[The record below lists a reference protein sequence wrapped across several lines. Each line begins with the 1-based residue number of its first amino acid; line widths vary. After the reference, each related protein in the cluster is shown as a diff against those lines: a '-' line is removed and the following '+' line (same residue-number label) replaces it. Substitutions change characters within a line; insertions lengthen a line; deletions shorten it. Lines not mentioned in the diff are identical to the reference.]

1 MADIDMIPRAY
12 RDGVRVRRLLRV
24 TGVALAL
31 TVALGI
37 AGNIGLRWRTG
48 ALERAAAALQA
59 SSTQAQ
65 ADSARAAQLQADQA
79 RKEQALT
86 VLRTLRRRGELT
98 ALAQGLD
105 AAMGDGVWLTG
116 LNVERE
122 IQAVASGPAGAAAGA
137 AAVAAELAPEGSKDF
152 SAGAQTWRMRS
163 NLELSGQAVS
173 YDAVTAF
180 LSALGHQPGIAG
192 LRLVSS
198 SAAADG
204 SAIDFRAAGA
214 LVQTETTP

>member
-12 RDGVRVRRLLRV
+12 RDGVRVRRLLRI
-24 TGVALAL
+24 TGAALAL

-65 ADSARAAQLQADQA
+65 ADSAHAAQQQADQA

-105 AAMGDGVWLTG
+105 AAMGDGVWLTS

-122 IQAVASGPAGAAAGA
+122 IQAVAGGPAGAATG
-137 AAVAAELAPEGSKDF
+137 AVAAELAPEGSKDF